1 MGKPTKPIGLKRT
14 RLAAAIS
21 VVAAASVTLVTMA
34 QAAPGL
40 SIQPSVQLSQTLTDN
55 VNLSPTNK
63 TSEAITQ
70 VTLGVGLGSQSG
82 RLRGFLNFG
91 LTGNFYARGSSP
103 NSISNQNALSS
114 NFDVEVVD
122 GHGFVNVSA
131 TVAQGAV
138 SSFGAQTGA
147 TGLANANTTEVRTLQ
162 VSPRWQGQLSDV
174 AKYSIAGSY
183 SLSDAKSTSAGGS
196 NSSSLSAQVSNAN
209 SARLGWGLN
218 ASRQVSGFNGG
229 RTTSSNRVGGS
240 LSLRVDEL
248 DLQLGA
254 NAGRETSDLTTAQQT
269 NTGTWGLTGA
279 WAPSPRTR
287 FDAQFEQRPFGKTHQ
302 LGFDYRTALTVWR
315 LSDSRS
321 LSTSGNQFLVG
332 SRGTVFDL
340 YFAQFASLEPDPV
353 KRVDLVNLFLRNNGI
368 NPAATVSQGFL
379 SAAATIQDQ
388 QLLSVGYRLP
398 RGTATLTVTRS
409 KSRRADT
416 LSTATDDL
424 ASAAEVSQQ
433 STSLSLSHRLTPE
446 MAGSLALSTL
456 KSEGS
461 TAAQSNN
468 QRAALLT
475 VSGSLSRLAGWTL
488 TLRRTLFE
496 TSLVPYAES
505 ALIGTV
511 GMRF

>member
-1 MGKPTKPIGLKRT
+1 MGEPTKPVGLKRT
-14 RLAAAIS
+14 RLATAIS
-21 VVAAASVTLVTMA
+21 VVATASVTLITMA

-40 SIQPSVQLSQTLTDN
+40 SIQPSVQVSQTLTDN
-55 VNLSPTNK
+55 VNLSSTNR
-63 TSEAITQ
+63 TSEAITL

-91 LTGNFYARGSSP
+91 LTGKFYASGSSS
-103 NSISNQNALSS
+103 NSISNQNALAS
-114 NFDVEVVD
+114 NFDVEVID

-131 TVAQGAV
+131 TVAQSAV
-138 SSFGAQTGA
+138 SSFGAQTDA
-147 TGLANANTTEVRTLQ
+147 TGLANANTTEVRTLR

-174 AKYSIAGSY
+174 AKYGVAGSY
-183 SLSDAKSTSAGGS
+183 SVSDAKGTSAGGS
-196 NSSSLSAQVSNAN
+196 NSSSLRAQVSNAN

-229 RTTSSNRVGGS
+229 RTTSSNRVVGS
-240 LSLRVDEL
+240 VSLRVDEL

-269 NTGTWGLTGA
+269 NAGTWGLNGA
-279 WAPSPRTR
+279 WAPSPRTK
-287 FDAQFEQRPFGKTHQ
+287 FNAQSEQRPFGKTYR
-302 LGFDYRTALTVWR
+302 LDFDYRTALTVWR
-315 LSDSRS
+315 LTDSRS
-321 LSTSGNQFLVG
+321 LSTSGNQLLIG

-340 YFAQFASLEPDPV
+340 YFDQFASLEPDPV
-353 KRVDLVNLFLRNNGI
+353 KRVDLVNTFLRDNGI

-379 SAAATIQDQ
+379 SSAATIQDRR
-388 QLLSVGYRLP
+388 LASVGYRLP
-398 RGTATLTVTRS
+398 RGTATLTVSRS

-416 LSTATDDL
+416 LSTAADDL
-424 ASAAEVSQQ
+424 SSAADVSQQ
-433 STSLSLSHRLTPE
+433 SISLSLSHRLTPE
-446 MAGSLALSTL
+446 LAGSLALSTL

-475 VSGSLSRLAGWTL
+475 FSGSLSRRAGWSL
-488 TLRRTLFE
+488 TLRRTLYE

-505 ALIGTV
+505 ALIGTM

>member
-1 MGKPTKPIGLKRT
+1 MGKPTKPVGLKRT

-21 VVAAASVTLVTMA
+21 VVATASVTLVTMA

-40 SIQPSVQLSQTLTDN
+40 SIQPSVQVSQILTDN
-55 VNLSPTNK
+55 VNLSSTNR
-63 TSEAITQ
+63 TSEAITL

-91 LTGNFYARGSSP
+91 LTGKFYASGSSS
-103 NSISNQNALSS
+103 NSISNQNALAS
-114 NFDVEVVD
+114 NFDVEVID

-174 AKYSIAGSY
+174 AKYGVAGSY
-183 SLSDAKSTSAGGS
+183 SVSDAKGTSAGGS
-196 NSSSLSAQVSNAN
+196 NSSSLRAQVSNAN

-229 RTTSSNRVGGS
+229 RTTSSNRVVGS
-240 LSLRVDEL
+240 VSLRVDEL

-269 NTGTWGLTGA
+269 NAGTWGLNGA
-279 WAPSPRTR
+279 WAPSPRTK
-287 FDAQFEQRPFGKTHQ
+287 FNAQFEQRPFGKTYR
-302 LGFDYRTALTVWR
+302 LDFDYRTALTVWR
-315 LSDSRS
+315 LTDSRS
-321 LSTSGNQFLVG
+321 LSTSGNQLLIG

-340 YFAQFASLEPDPV
+340 YFDLFASDEPDPV
-353 KRVDLVNLFLRNNGI
+353 KRVDRVNTFLRDNGI

-379 SAAATIQDQ
+379 SSAATIQDRR
-388 QLLSVGYRLP
+388 LASVGYRLP
-398 RGTATLTVTRS
+398 RGTATLTVSRS

-416 LSTATDDL
+416 LSTAADDL
-424 ASAAEVSQQ
+424 SSAADVSQQ
-433 STSLSLSHRLTPE
+433 SISLSLSHRLTPE
-446 MAGSLALSTL
+446 LAGSLALSTL

-461 TAAQSNN
+461 TAVQSNN

-475 VSGSLSRLAGWTL
+475 FSGSLSRRAGWSL
-488 TLRRTLFE
+488 TLRRTLYE

-505 ALIGTV
+505 ALIGTM